1 MNQTKPIFTAKL
13 RLTFGLVL
21 LTALTGCLPGMRD
34 GPPGLPGL
42 PGPPHLVMA
51 NPVASPTAIVTVKDS
66 NQNGRPE
73 LVQTEYSVN
82 AVSKEEEEE
91 EEANE

>member
-1 MNQTKPIFTAKL
+1 MKNSKHIISRKPGLA
-13 RLTFGLVL
+13 FGLVL

-51 NPVASPTAIVTVKDS
+51 NPKDSPTAIVTVENS
-66 NQNGRPE
+66 SQNGRPQI
-73 LVQTEYSVN
+73 VQTASPVN
-82 AVSKEEEEE
+82 AVSKEEE
-91 EEANE
+91 ANE

>member
-1 MNQTKPIFTAKL
+1 MNKSKPIFTGKL
-13 RLTFGLVL
+13 GIASGLVI

-51 NPVASPTAIVTVKDS
+51 NPAASPAAITEIEDA
-66 NQNGRPE
+66 NQNAFPQ
-73 LVQTEYSVN
+73 LVQTEHSVN
-82 AVSKEEEEE
+82 AVSREEET
-91 EEANE
+91 NE